1 MKSYATVNDII
12 KTGKNLTPAQT
23 ETAEILIETASSKL
37 RLISSHYGK
46 NIDKMI
52 DDTETGKDFSNV
64 VKSIVVQSVCRAL
77 NSISDTPP
85 VTQESQSALGYNAS
99 ITYLNAGQ
107 SLYFLRNELKELG
120 ILRQQFG
127 AFEVYD
133 YDYDKRND
141 N

>member
-1 MKSYATVNDII
+1 MKVYAEVSDI
-12 KTGKNLTPAQT
+12 TALGKSLTSIQI
-23 ETAEILIETASSKL
+23 ETAEILLKTASAKL
-37 RLISSHYGK
+37 RLIATRYGK
-46 NIDKMI
+46 DIDKMMNDEI
-52 DDTETGKDFSNV
+52 TGEDYKAV
-64 VKSIVVQSVCRAL
+64 VKSIIVQAVCRAL

-85 VTQESQSALGYNAS
+85 VMQESQSALGYSAS
-99 ITYLNAGQ
+99 MTYLNAGQ

-133 YDYDKRND
+133 YDKGND

>member
-1 MKSYATVNDII
+1 MKVYAEVSDI
-12 KTGKNLTPAQT
+12 TALGKSLTSIQI
-23 ETAEILIETASSKL
+23 ETAEILLKTASAKL
-37 RLISSHYGK
+37 RLIATRYGK
-46 NIDKMI
+46 DIDKMMNNEI
-52 DDTETGKDFSNV
+52 TGEDYKAV
-64 VKSIVVQSVCRAL
+64 VKSIIVQAVCRAL

-85 VTQESQSALGYNAS
+85 VTQESQSALGYSAS
-99 ITYLNAGQ
+99 MTYLNAGQ

-133 YDYDKRND
+133 YDKGND

>member
-1 MKSYATVNDII
+1 MNVYAEASDII
-12 KTGKNLTPAQT
+12 ALGKNLTSAQI
-23 ETAEILIETASSKL
+23 ETAEILLKTASSKL
-37 RLISSHYGK
+37 RLIASRYGK
-46 NIDKMI
+46 DIDKLI
-52 DDTETGKDFSNV
+52 NDEATGEDYKTA

-85 VTQESQSALGYNAS
+85 ITQESQSALGYNAS
-99 ITYLNAGQ
+99 MTYLNAGQ

>member
-1 MKSYATVNDII
+1 MNVYAEASDII
-12 KTGKNLTPAQT
+12 ALGKNLTSAQI
-23 ETAEILIETASSKL
+23 ETAEILIKTASSKL
-37 RLISSHYGK
+37 RLIASRYGK
-46 NIDKMI
+46 DIDKMMNDVI
-52 DDTETGKDFSNV
+52 TGEDYKAV
-64 VKSIVVQSVCRAL
+64 VKSIIVQAVCRAL

-85 VTQESQSALGYNAS
+85 VMQESQSALGYSAS
-99 ITYLNAGQ
+99 MTYLNAGQ

-133 YDYDKRND
+133 YDKGND

>member
-1 MKSYATVNDII
+1 MNVYAEASDII
-12 KTGKNLTPAQT
+12 ALGKNLTSAQI
-23 ETAEILIETASSKL
+23 ETAEILIKTASSKL
-37 RLISSHYGK
+37 RLIASRYGK
-46 NIDKMI
+46 DIDKMMNDEI
-52 DDTETGKDFSNV
+52 TGEDYKAV
-64 VKSIVVQSVCRAL
+64 VKSIIVQAVCRAL

-85 VTQESQSALGYNAS
+85 IMQESQSALGYSAS
-99 ITYLNAGQ
+99 MTYLNAGQ

-133 YDYDKRND
+133 YDKGND

>member
-1 MKSYATVNDII
+1 MSVYAETGDII
-12 KTGKNLTPAQT
+12 ALGKNLTAAQI
-23 ETAEILIETASSKL
+23 EAAEILIKTASSKL
-37 RLISSHYGK
+37 RLIANRYGK
-46 NIDKMI
+46 DIDKMI
-52 DDTETGKDFSNV
+52 NNESTGEDYKTV
-64 VKSIVVQSVCRAL
+64 VKSIVVQAVCRAL

-85 VTQESQSALGYNAS
+85 VTQESQSALGYSAS
-99 ITYLNAGQ
+99 MTYLNAGQ

-133 YDYDKRND
+133 YDKGND

>member
-37 RLISSHYGK
+37 RLIASRYGK

-52 DDTETGKDFSNV
+52 D
-64 VKSIVVQSVCRAL
+64 AL
-77 NSISDTPP
+77 NSFSDTPP
-85 VTQESQSALGYNAS
+85 VTQESQSALGYTAS
-99 ITYLNAGQ
+99 MTYLNAGQ

-127 AFEVYD
+127 ALEVFGN
-133 YDYDKRND
+133 YDKRND
-141 N
+141 D

>member
-1 MKSYATVNDII
+1 MKVYAEVSDI
-12 KTGKNLTPAQT
+12 TALGKSLTSIQI
-23 ETAEILIETASSKL
+23 ETAEILLKTASAKL
-37 RLISSHYGK
+37 RLIATRYGK
-46 NIDKMI
+46 DIDKMMNNEI
-52 DDTETGKDFSNV
+52 TGEDYKAV
-64 VKSIVVQSVCRAL
+64 VKSIIVQAVCRAL

-85 VTQESQSALGYNAS
+85 VMQESQSALGYSAS
-99 ITYLNAGQ
+99 MTYLNAGQ

-133 YDYDKRND
+133 YDKGND

>member
-1 MKSYATVNDII
+1 MNVYAEASDII
-12 KTGKNLTPAQT
+12 ALGKNLTSAQI
-23 ETAEILIETASSKL
+23 ETAEILIKTASSKL
-37 RLISSHYGK
+37 RLIASRYGK
-46 NIDKMI
+46 DIDKMMNDEI
-52 DDTETGKDFSNV
+52 TGEDYKAV
-64 VKSIVVQSVCRAL
+64 VKSIIVQAVCRAL

-85 VTQESQSALGYNAS
+85 VMQESQSALGYSAS
-99 ITYLNAGQ
+99 MTYLNAGQ

-133 YDYDKRND
+133 YDKGND

>member
-37 RLISSHYGK
+37 RLISSRYGK

-85 VTQESQSALGYNAS
+85 VTQESQSALGYTAS
-99 ITYLNAGQ
+99 MTYLNAGQ

-127 AFEVYD
+127 ALEVFGN
-133 YDYDKRND
+133 YDKGND
-141 N
+141 D

>member
-1 MKSYATVNDII
+1 MNVYAEASDII
-12 KTGKNLTPAQT
+12 ALGKNLTSAQI
-23 ETAEILIETASSKL
+23 ETAEILIKTASSKL
-37 RLISSHYGK
+37 RLIASRYGK
-46 NIDKMI
+46 DIDKMMNDEI
-52 DDTETGKDFSNV
+52 IGEDYKAV
-64 VKSIVVQSVCRAL
+64 VKSIIVQAVCRAL

-85 VTQESQSALGYNAS
+85 VMQESQSALGYSAS
-99 ITYLNAGQ
+99 MTYLNAGQ

-133 YDYDKRND
+133 YDKGND